1 MGCWAWVRLAH
12 YIREPLMK
20 AQHAVLAGLIALTAC
35 GGDAPAEQESPP
47 PTAAP
52 AELPLSAGRPQVEG
66 ITRTV
71 LSDDEARTVN
81 RVHFAPGAGEVP
93 HTHAFELLVVP
104 LMSGSVEWIVG
115 DRRVER
121 LAEGDVQFVPPGVT
135 HQLRNPGT
143 EAFEVAA
150 IAVKPV
156 EGR

>member
-1 MGCWAWVRLAH
+1 
-12 YIREPLMK
+12 MK
-20 AQHAVLAGLIALTAC
+20 AQHAVMAGLVALTAC
-35 GGDAPAEQESPP
+35 GGEAPAAQESPAA
-47 PTAAP
+47 TAAP
-52 AELPLSAGRPQVEG
+52 AELPLSAGRPEVEG

-93 HTHAFELLVVP
+93 HTHAFELMVVP
-104 LMSGSVEWIVG
+104 LMSGSVEWTVG
-115 DRRVER
+115 DRRVET

-143 EAFEVAA
+143 EAFEVVA
-150 IAVKPV
+150 IAIKPV